1 MNAAVTDKKI
11 FTFKEVVWLVSVL
24 LAVASTFIV
33 TQIQVNNN
41 KDAIVKMQTTLESN
55 NLELLNYK
63 LEQLNIKQ
71 DEFINSFND
80 FLDDYYKR

>member
-41 KDAIVKMQTTLESN
+41 RDAIVKMQTTLESN